1 MEGEGGGSG
10 VAEAV
15 GGGERRE
22 VGREESGEEAGGR
35 PRAACVE
42 GRGVKILA

>member
-1 MEGEGGGSG
+1 MEGEGGGSR

-22 VGREESGEEAGGR
+22 VGREESGREA
-35 PRAACVE
+35 E
-42 GRGVKILA
+42 GRRRGSVCGGKRS